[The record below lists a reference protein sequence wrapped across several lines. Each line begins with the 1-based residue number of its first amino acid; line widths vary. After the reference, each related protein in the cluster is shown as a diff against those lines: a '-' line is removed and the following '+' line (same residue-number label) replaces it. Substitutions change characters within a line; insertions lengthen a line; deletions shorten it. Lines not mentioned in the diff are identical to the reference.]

1 MIPQALL
8 SDDEIM
14 ALAPLQ
20 LPSLRQRRYAGDGM
34 SIEFAHLPETARLLI
49 VRLYTS
55 VQAIHHLM
63 RQEEPPREQL
73 DRLNALLQQI
83 AWSELLGELRRLQF
97 EMPTAEQQRR
107 ADQVLHDIRGGS
119 FQALSIHVQLAEMG
133 VAEAEDAPR
142 VFLLARDHL
151 KIMRNCLPE
160 LDPERYRDDMQA
172 QAHSVQLL
180 VEKWGRGS
188 YQLPDST
195 VQVRLDCRFD
205 GSVSERCVEFSALD
219 RVLYNLMNNAA
230 RHSSDRRVALTIVP
244 LNDAPTNSLRFVIA
258 NHINDEQRERLETH
272 FGGAAGLGRLFLGGF
287 TTGGNGLGMRI
298 GAEFVTNAYGLANI
312 EQALERGY
320 VGATMLDQRFV
331 NWFHWPVVAD

>member
-1 MIPQALL
+1 MMPQALL

-20 LPSLRQRRYAGDGM
+20 LPSLRQRRYSGDGM
-34 SIEFAHLPETARLLI
+34 SIEFAHLPETARMLI
-49 VRLYTS
+49 VRLYAS
-55 VQAIHHLM
+55 VQAIHHVM
-63 RQEEPPREQL
+63 RQDAAPREQL
-73 DRLNALLQQI
+73 AQLHTLVRQM
-83 AWSELLGELRRLQF
+83 AWSELLGELRRLRL
-97 EMPTAEQQRR
+97 EMPTAEQQQR

-119 FQALSIHVQLAEMG
+119 FQALSIHVQLAEMA

-151 KIMRNCLPE
+151 KIMRNCMPE

-195 VQVRLDCRFD
+195 VQVQMDCRFA

-230 RHSSDRRVALTIVP
+230 RHSSDRRVALTIIP
-244 LNDAPTNSLRFVIA
+244 LHDAPTDSLRFVVA
-258 NHINDEQRERLETH
+258 NHINEQQRARLESH
-272 FGGAAGLGRLFLGGF
+272 FGGVDGLGQLFLGGF
-287 TTGGNGLGMRI
+287 TTGGSGLGMRI
-298 GAEFVTNAYGLANI
+298 GAEFVTNAYGLNSIDQTLAG
-312 EQALERGY
+312 GY
-320 VGATMLDQRFV
+320 VGATLLDQRFV

>member
-8 SDDEIM
+8 SDEEIM
-14 ALAPLQ
+14 ALAPLD

-63 RQEEPPREQL
+63 RQDAAPGDQL
-73 DRLNALLQQI
+73 TELYALVRQI
-83 AWSELLGELRRLQF
+83 GWADLLADLRRLKLD
-97 EMPTAEQQRR
+97 MPTAEQQRR

-119 FQALSIHVQLAEMG
+119 FQALSIHVQLAEMA
-133 VAEAEDAPR
+133 VAEAEDVPR
-142 VFLLARDHL
+142 LFLLARDHL

-188 YQLPDST
+188 YQLPDAI

-230 RHSSDRRVALTIVP
+230 RHSSDRRVALTILP
-244 LNDAPTNSLRFVIA
+244 LNMHPADSLRFVVA
-258 NHINDEQRERLETH
+258 NHINDEQCERLESH
-272 FGGAAGLGRLFLGGF
+272 FGAAGGLGRLFLGGF

-298 GAEFVTNAYGLANI
+298 GAEFVTNAYGLNSI
-312 EQALERGY
+312 EQALDGGY
-320 VGATMLDQRFV
+320 IGAILLDQRFV